1 MSIATGI
8 TLTVYADQDYRYNIE
23 VSDEM
28 ALVYEEDGREQ
39 DLRIG
44 FGSLNEMEAV
54 ANAMLRA
61 VKLAKEVG

>member
-28 ALVYEEDGREQ
+28 SLVYEEDGREK
-39 DLRIG
+39 DLRIS

-61 VKLAKEVG
+61 VKLAKEVS

>member
-8 TLTVYADQDYRYNIE
+8 TLTVYVDHDYRYNIE